1 MDARDVWVPI
11 DALRALGT
19 RLLTALQVPE
29 EDAALV
35 VDTLIEADLRGVES
49 HGVAHLVDFYVRRI
63 QAGHL
68 NPRPAMRVVR
78 EGPAFAVL
86 DADEGFGFVAAHRA
100 IDLAMEKA
108 RQAGTAFVAV
118 RRSTHYGAGF
128 HYALKAARRGF
139 IGISVTTGGNIVVP
153 PGGRRRAYGSN
164 VIAAAAPTGKGWEF
178 VLDGATSVVAGG
190 KYEIARR
197 RGTRVHPSWG
207 ITEDGEPFED
217 PELFFAGRAG
227 ILPLG
232 GRPETG
238 AYKGFG
244 YGILADVLSGVLS
257 ATGAS
262 ALLPRTGAAAHCLAA
277 VDIEA
282 FLPRG
287 GFLRHMDAFIDRLKA
302 TERLPGV
309 QEITIPGEP
318 EARLER
324 ERLAR
329 GEVPLHP
336 SILDGFRAA
345 AGELGVPYGLP

>member
-1 MDARDVWVPI
+1 VAEDVWVPI
-11 DALRALGT
+11 DRLRRFGAG
-19 RLLTALQVPE
+19 LLTALGVPE

-35 VDTLIEADLRGVES
+35 VETLIEADLRGVES
-49 HGVAHLVDFYVRRI
+49 HGLAHLVEFYVRRI

-86 DADEGFGFVAAHRA
+86 DADRGFGFVAAHRA

-108 RQAGTAFVAV
+108 EGAGVAFVV
-118 RRSTHYGAGF
+118 VQRSTHYGAGF

-139 IGISVTTGGNIVVP
+139 VGLSVTTGGNIVVP

-197 RGTRVHPSWG
+197 RGTRVDPAWG
-207 ITEDGEPFED
+207 ITEDGEPFDD
-217 PELFFAGRAG
+217 PELFFAGRGA

-277 VDIEA
+277 VHIES
-282 FLPRG
+282 FLPKEE
-287 GFLRHMDAFIDRLKA
+287 FLRQMDAFIDRLKE
-302 TERLPGV
+302 TDRLPGV
-309 QEITIPGEP
+309 AEITIPGEP

-324 ERLAR
+324 ERRAR

-336 SILDGFRAA
+336 SILEGFRAA
-345 AGELGVPYGLP
+345 AEELGVPYDLP